1 MAFITA
7 LEVREIR
14 KELKKQFP
22 GWKFSVRGQHY
33 TSVNVDIMKGTADFF
48 ADMVV
53 GQHHHQVN
61 QYYIDQSWN
70 KANSYVLNKIKEIIK
85 TAPAKAKGG
94 REWYDNSD
102 AQIDYFDTAYY
113 YHIAVGKW
121 DKPYELVA

>member
-61 QYYIDQSWN
+61 QYYIAQSWN
-70 KANSYVLNKIKEIIK
+70 KANAKVLNKIKEIIK

>member
-70 KANSYVLNKIKEIIK
+70 KANSKVLNKIKEIIK
-85 TAPAKAKGG
+85 TAPARAKGG

>member
-33 TSVNVDIMKGTADFF
+33 TSVNVDILKGTADF
-48 ADMVV
+48 APDMRDPKYE
-53 GQHHHQVN
+53 QVN
-61 QYYIDQSWN
+61 QYYIDQGWN
-70 KANSYVLNKIKEIIK
+70 KANAYVLNKIKEIIK
-85 TAPAKAKGG
+85 TAPANAKGG
-94 REWYDNSD
+94 RVWYDKSD
-102 AQIDYFDTAYY
+102 IQCDYFDTAYY

-121 DKPYELVA
+121 DKPYELIA